1 VYDNDVSHGVR
12 NILTII
18 FADRFEG
25 SIFVYDLNSN
35 MSIVDTLKA
44 PSSTIPSSQFNI
56 YSSNIN
62 FGVSISIDEV
72 SDDIIVGATGYGI

>member
-1 VYDNDVSHGVR
+1 
-12 NILTII
+12 
-18 FADRFEG
+18 
-25 SIFVYDLNSN
+25 